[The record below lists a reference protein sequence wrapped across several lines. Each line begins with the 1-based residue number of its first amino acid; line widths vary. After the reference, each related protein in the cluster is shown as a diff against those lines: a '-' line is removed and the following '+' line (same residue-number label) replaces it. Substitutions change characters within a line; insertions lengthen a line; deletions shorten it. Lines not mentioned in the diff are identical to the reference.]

1 VPLEQ
6 DPLLEECL
14 KDGLRLHFF
23 PEAPFRGHVYVKG
36 FFADRNCH
44 LSYTSHPLHT
54 PFFFHVPYHSQ
65 CNVRRERTIHP
76 PGITYRIIV
85 IVQHHRLFLTAA
97 DKAYSVS
104 CFYRERLSQLSKTV
118 QVGNL
123 PTTEIVQGE
132 QLPTCIY
139 EVLNGSLSGDPV
151 KFANIGDKLVH
162 RWHCDSDKH
171 GMLVHSCVIC
181 DPAGNQFELIDERGC
196 IRDDT
201 LMEPLKYSS
210 DLMTASSAAFAFKFA
225 DQMIV
230 HFSCRITL
238 CTRAEN
244 GCEGI
249 SPPICQFFPLPW
261 NIPYDNVAST
271 RGAKAYFSS
280 TTPNIPSKPLS
291 NSERIPL
298 PPAVSTVA
306 AIMPVAGSLPHGATA
321 AVPRLAKLSNP
332 ENPTVYGVPT
342 PVNDS
347 MDFFFDYNSGS
358 IRAHERTRWRRSNVI
373 ANNETRDDD
382 DITFDVSA
390 DQVIIFSR
398 DEMAQERMIAKP
410 LMECRRTG
418 LPISVFLIIFCIL
431 LAVSGMALYF
441 QKRFYE
447 RRFVDCSFTPNLE
460 MLRIKNF

>member
-1 VPLEQ
+1 
-6 DPLLEECL
+6 
-14 KDGLRLHFF
+14 
-23 PEAPFRGHVYVKG
+23 
-36 FFADRNCH
+36 
-44 LSYTSHPLHT
+44 
-54 PFFFHVPYHSQ
+54 
-65 CNVRRERTIHP
+65 IHP
-76 PGITYRIIV
+76 PGVTYRVVV
-85 IVQHHRLFLTAA
+85 IVQHHHLFLTAA

-104 CFYRERLSQLSKTV
+104 CFYWGRLNQLSKTI

-139 EVLNGSLSGDPV
+139 EVLNGSLSGGPV
-151 KFANIGDKLVH
+151 KFANIGDKLIH

-196 IRDDT
+196 VHDET

-210 DLMTASSAAFAFKFA
+210 DLTTATSTAFAFKFA

-261 NIPYDNVAST
+261 NIPYVNVPSIRRAT
-271 RGAKAYFSS
+271 AYFSS
-280 TTPNIPSKPLS
+280 TTPNVPSLPLP
-291 NSERIPL
+291 NSEGIPL
-298 PPAVSTVA
+298 PPAVSIVA
-306 AIMPVAGSLPHGATA
+306 ATMPATESLPHAATTN
-321 AVPRLAKLSNP
+321 VPSSAKLSAP
-332 ENPTVYGVPT
+332 ENPNVYGVPM
-342 PVNDS
+342 S
-347 MDFFFDYNSGS
+347 MDDNTDFFFDYNSGS
-358 IRAHERTRWRRSNVI
+358 IRAHERTRWRRSNAV

-398 DEMAQERMIAKP
+398 DEMAQERMIAKT
-410 LMECRRTG
+410 LTECQTRG
-418 LPISVFLIIFCIL
+418 VPIFVFLIIFCTL
-431 LAVSGMALYF
+431 LAVSGIALYF

-447 RRFVDCSFTPNLE
+447 RRLMDCSLTPNLE